1 MDETHPLALSV
12 INDGKTYAE
21 RCAKHKTMKSSQYAG
36 YIKALVAK
44 QAHLEHVRFGSRHKP
59 ADIEHAAHD
68 VVEHMNRHMSE
79 MEVPSD
85 QV

>member
-21 RCAKHKTMKSSQYAG
+21 RCTKHRLMKSSQYAG

-44 QAHLEHVRFGSRHKP
+44 QAHFERVHFNTRHKP
-59 ADIEHAAHD
+59 ADIERAAHD
-68 VVEHMNRHMSE
+68 VVDHMNRHMSE

-85 QV
+85 QG